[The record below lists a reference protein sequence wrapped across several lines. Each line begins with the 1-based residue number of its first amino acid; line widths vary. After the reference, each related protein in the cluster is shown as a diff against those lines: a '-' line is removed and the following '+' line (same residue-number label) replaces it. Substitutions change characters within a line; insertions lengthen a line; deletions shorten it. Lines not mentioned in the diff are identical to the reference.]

1 MRPTLNVLDE
11 GLILRILDEA
21 KRILA
26 GYGMDIRGRAM
37 RERLLDHGLKADPAS
52 WRILFPA

>member
-21 KRILA
+21 KRILGHEPA
-26 GYGMDIRGRAM
+26 AESRA
-37 RERLLDHGLKADPAS
+37 DAS
-52 WRILFPA
+52 GAAQGVTS